1 MKKVLVLILSVL
13 MVSMLVVTTV
23 SAGSKKLLD
32 CRELEE
38 YGQQHYYLG
47 APISVRPDVEDATVS
62 ENEYSLSYEFKKGDK
77 TVFIENGTDVCNE
90 WARVYVAYDEQN
102 IYLAMQTKDTDYVKG
117 KDGVSFNLNFKDR
130 GHPYETIT
138 RMCFDLYQHK
148 EAEEDDISTFTTRC
162 RFLLKNEKGE
172 WENLPSVE
180 GMEYITDISGKY
192 DEKTQVFTVELEMYL
207 KPVLRF
213 WNNELDLKDIR
224 LSMIPFVW
232 MYGSPEGSSTEP
244 VNQGIMWNY
253 LPLKDQTLKSK
264 FLSQYSY
271 SPPWLAN
278 IVHFCEDPKYT
289 TQSPVTTASTTVAD
303 ITTAA
308 VTTEPSVTSIE
319 AQTTD
324 ATQKTSGCGA
334 TLALSAIPMMALTFV
349 CVIKRKNDE

>member
-172 WENLPSVE
+172 WENLPTVE

-213 WNNELDLKDIR
+213 WNNELDLKDLVKTHREELLDQPGVSLVVPSQIAGNICID
-224 LSMIPFVW
+224 L
-232 MYGSPEGSSTEP
+232 YGGHIDFAYVGNSLRGHDI
-244 VNQGIMWNY
+244 VNRDLLRRASGE
-253 LPLKDQTLKSK
+253 KRRK
-264 FLSQYSY
+264 
-271 SPPWLAN
+271 AN
-278 IVHFCEDPKYT
+278 GH
-289 TQSPVTTASTTVAD
+289 TVYPD
-303 ITTAA
+303 
-308 VTTEPSVTSIE
+308 S
-319 AQTTD
+319 
-324 ATQKTSGCGA
+324 
-334 TLALSAIPMMALTFV
+334 
-349 CVIKRKNDE
+349 